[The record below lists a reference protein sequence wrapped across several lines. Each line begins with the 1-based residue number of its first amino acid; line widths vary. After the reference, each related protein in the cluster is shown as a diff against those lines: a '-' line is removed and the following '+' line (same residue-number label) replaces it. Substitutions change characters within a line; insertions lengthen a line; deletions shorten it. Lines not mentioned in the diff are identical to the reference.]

1 MPNEVTGTRVQRV
14 SFVRTAATRHPD
26 KPSEPRRVLL
36 WKSEGAVTPAPYVET
51 AIDRK
56 AKRLSKACDL
66 MHEQIEVM
74 RADGTPQAV
83 IQAHEKS
90 YGRMHAEMVALHDP
104 AAARLLRGETDYDD
118 PNERTDMLTELQ
130 KREIGR
136 PATEP
141 PASSGLLTD
150 DEIEK
155 RQGKYADLLAE
166 LESDMRTMRA
176 NGSAPHVLA
185 RHENAHRELAHAYA
199 GLDEQRG
206 LVARLAPMVKS
217 EDSAIAKAEA
227 ALRRADPSLSGTA
240 ALAMAIRAC
249 PDEYFSDPQGGFR
262 TGGSGPAPAALA
274 KAAGDGSYAEHGA
287 DVEARAAVLEKS
299 EGLSPTAAYRKALSA
314 AGVYESAAG

>member
-1 MPNEVTGTRVQRV
+1 LWKAEG
-14 SFVRTAATRHPD
+14 AAT
-26 KPSEPRRVLL
+26 
-36 WKSEGAVTPAPYVET
+36 VTPAAPYTET
-51 AIDRK
+51 PADAK
-56 AKRLSKACDL
+56 ARRLNKLLDA
-66 MHEQIEVM
+66 MHDEIEAM
-74 RADGTPQAV
+74 RGDGTPQGIIA
-83 IQAHEKS
+83 AHERAL
-90 YGRMHAEMVALHDP
+90 GATHAQMVALHDP

-150 DEIEK
+150 AEIEK

-176 NGSAPHVLA
+176 NGTAPHVLA

-199 GLDEQRG
+199 GLDAQRG
-206 LVARLAPMVKS
+206 LVARLAPMVKA
-217 EDSAIAKAEA
+217 EDSPIAKAEA
-227 ALRRADPSLSGTA
+227 ALRRSDPSLSGTQ

-249 PDEYFSDPQGGFR
+249 PDAYYAEGGMR
-262 TGGSGPAPAALA
+262 RGGSGTSEVALA
-274 KAAGDGSYAEHGA
+274 KAAGDSSYAEHGA